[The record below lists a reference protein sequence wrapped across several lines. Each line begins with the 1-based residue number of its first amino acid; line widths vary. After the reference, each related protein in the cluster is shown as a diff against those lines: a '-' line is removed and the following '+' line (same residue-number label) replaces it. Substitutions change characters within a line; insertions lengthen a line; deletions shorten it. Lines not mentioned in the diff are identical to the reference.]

1 MSRTRLR
8 PMPPLECLLFFEAAA
23 RNGSFKSAAK
33 ELCVTAAAVAYRIK
47 ILEAYF
53 DTPLFVRHSR
63 GVELNRHG
71 QKYLQAI
78 QRPLTELQDVSE
90 RHRNP
95 PRTNRLAIV
104 AVEVLAEKWL
114 IPRLADFKA
123 MHPDIAIE
131 LETDHREV
139 DMAGRGLDIWLP
151 YANEV
156 RAPLQAET
164 LLEEHLVPV
173 CSPIL
178 LEARGRPPEPGDLLA
193 WPLLYDIEW
202 AADWSCWFEHQGWPS
217 PDLSRASGFRL
228 YSMLVQAAVGGMGG
242 AMGRTSMIAQE
253 LEQGTRVPL
262 FDLWV
267 AAPARYL
274 LVTTPSSRRKP
285 EVQEFSDWILRQA
298 GDASRAHGPLR
309 RRTAL
314 R

>member
-1 MSRTRLR
+1 MR
-8 PMPPLECLLFFEAAA
+8 PPL
-23 RNGSFKSAAK
+23 RKGSFKKAAE
-33 ELCVTAAAVAYRIK
+33 ELCVTTAAVAYRIK
-47 ILEAYF
+47 TLEAYF
-53 DTPLFVRHSR
+53 HRPLFVRHSR
-63 GVELNRHG
+63 GVKLNRHG
-71 QKYLQAI
+71 QEYLQAI
-78 QRPLTELQDVSE
+78 QRLLTELHEVSE
-90 RHRNP
+90 RHRNLP
-95 PRTNRLAIV
+95 TTNRLAIV

-114 IPRLADFKA
+114 IPKLAEFKA
-123 MHPDIAIE
+123 IHPDIAIE

-178 LEARGRPPEPGDLLA
+178 LETRGRPAKPRDLLA

-202 AADWSCWFEHQGWPS
+202 AADWSCWFEHQGRPS

-228 YSMLVQAAVGGMGG
+228 YSMLVQAAVGGMGV
-242 AMGRTSMIAQE
+242 AMGRTAMIAQE
-253 LEQGTRVPL
+253 LEQGTLVPL
-262 FDLWV
+262 FDRRV
-267 AAPARYL
+267 PAPARYL
-274 LVTTPSSRRKP
+274 LVTTPASRRKP
-285 EVQEFSDWILRQA
+285 EVQGFSDWILRQA

-309 RRTAL
+309 RGTAL

>member
-47 ILEAYF
+47 TLEAYF
-53 DTPLFVRHSR
+53 DHPLFVRHSR

-71 QKYLQAI
+71 QRYLQAI
-78 QRPLTELQDVSE
+78 QRLLAELHEVSE
-90 RHRNP
+90 HHRNP
-95 PRTNRLAIV
+95 PKINRLAIV

-114 IPRLADFKA
+114 IPKLADFKA

-139 DMAGRGLDIWLP
+139 DMTGRGLDIWLP

-178 LEARGRPPEPGDLLA
+178 LEARGRPAEPGDLLA

-202 AADWSCWFEHQGWPS
+202 ADDWSCWFVHQGRPS

-253 LEQGTRVPL
+253 LEQGTLVPL

-274 LVTTPSSRRKP
+274 LVTTPASRRKP
-285 EVQEFSDWILRQA
+285 EVQEFIDWILRQA